1 MKKLFLL
8 TILFVFIANF
18 ANAECGV
25 CCKESGGD
33 AEALTGMTIP
43 KLDKNG
49 QCIQALTAA
58 TGASHNKI
66 LECANKFGN
75 ESIGSD
81 APNFMSCLK
90 SK

>member
-33 AEALTGMTIP
+33 PEALVGMTIP
-43 KLDKNG
+43 KLDKGG
-49 QCIQALTAA
+49 QCMAALSGLA
-58 TGASHNKI
+58 GNNVNKV
-66 LECANKFGN
+66 LDCAKKFGN
-75 ESIGSD
+75 ETIGSD
-81 APNFMSCLK
+81 APNFISCLK
-90 SK
+90 N